1 MTRGSALEAVVLHDV
16 LDPGVVVEPLHRQVL
31 AVPGMLEPSVGH
43 LGDKRHVGVD
53 PHAAAAIRA
62 ARPAL
67 EVQTD
72 DASPYLLPLANLTA
86 SSSSLNRWAVTT
98 GPKISFCTSSSSWR
112 RSAMS
117 VGS

>member
-1 MTRGSALEAVVLHDV
+1 
-16 LDPGVVVEPLHRQVL
+16 
-31 AVPGMLEPSVGH
+31 MLEPSVGH
-43 LGDKRHVGVD
+43 LGDKRDAGVD

-72 DASPYLLPLANLTA
+72 DASPYSLPLANLTA

-98 GPKISFCTSSSSWR
+98 GPKTSFCTSSSSWR